1 MSDLPSKIAARTA
14 TVAVM
19 GLGYVGLPLAVE
31 AAAAGL
37 RTVGLDL
44 DEAKVSSIQAGR
56 SYIPD
61 VESEQVH
68 QLVADGLLTATTCP
82 QVLADAD
89 AIIICVPTPLR
100 KTREP
105 DISAIVAAS
114 ERIASHLRPG
124 SLVVLEST
132 TYPGTTEEVLL
143 PMFQAGGMK
152 VGTDFFLAFSP
163 ERVDPGNKQYN
174 TRTITKIVGGVTP
187 TCTEMALAL
196 YRTFI
201 ANVVPVSS
209 AKVAETAKLL
219 ENTFRSVNIAL
230 VNELSLMCRH
240 LGVDVWEVIQAAST
254 KPFGFVPH
262 YPGPGIGGHCI
273 PLDPFYLSWKARI
286 HGYEARF
293 IGLAGEINSSM
304 PRHVVSLVSDALN
317 AHRKCV
323 NGSRVLVLGAAY
335 KRDVGDTRESPALEI
350 ISMLAQ
356 RGANVRYNDPY
367 VPSVSADGVELR
379 SVPLTAAEVSLADCV
394 VIVTDHSAYDYHWL
408 VANAN
413 LVVDTR
419 NATAAVREGREKIV
433 KL

>member
-1 MSDLPSKIAARTA
+1 VSDLPSKIAARTA

-196 YRTFI
+196 YRAFI

-367 VPSVSADGVELR
+367 VPSVSADGAELR

>member
-196 YRTFI
+196 YRAFI

-367 VPSVSADGVELR
+367 VPSVSADGAELR

>member
-1 MSDLPSKIAARTA
+1 VSDLPSKIAARTA

-31 AAAAGL
+31 AATAGL

-196 YRTFI
+196 YRAFI